1 MMKFKKG
8 TEPKKVETPAD
19 SDIATSAA
27 RFDRIRRAHQK
38 EVAEDYVEM
47 IAELI
52 DQSGEARTSDLAAR
66 FGVSAPTV
74 NATIQRLYREGL
86 VITAPYQP
94 ITLSD
99 KGQTLAKRCS
109 LRHAVLRD
117 FLLSIGVDPIT
128 ADADAE
134 GMEHHIS
141 DETLAVFKQMT
152 DRKQD
157 C

>member
-1 MMKFKKG
+1 MKAKKV
-8 TEPKKVETPAD
+8 TEPKKAATPAD

-52 DQSGEARTSDLAAR
+52 DQSGEARISDLAAR

-74 NATIQRLYREGL
+74 NATIQRLHREGL
-86 VITAPYQP
+86 VVTAPYQP

-99 KGQTLAKRCS
+99 KGQTLAISCS

-141 DETLAVFKQMT
+141 DETLAAFKQMT
-152 DRKQD
+152 DQKRD